1 MATKRS
7 DLVENPK
14 SMESLLRGFHGRDLK
29 SRADQQVPLLD
40 EDAFRC
46 IGRSKIIYYKSD
58 KRDPNDP
65 KGLGQQGYWKDF
77 YHKQGPLSVVWW
89 YCEDEPNAYLSQ
101 LADTCDDDGF
111 TREALSKKLPPN
123 ELPNELLELGVLVA
137 IDLEVAGKI
146 QTVRFENFK
155 LFVGDDMKTLY
166 ALVELDG
173 ILHTNEILVWR
184 SHKTYVCYRGIVD

>member
-1 MATKRS
+1 MAVKRS

-14 SMESLLRGFHGRDLK
+14 DLESLLRGFHGRDLK
-29 SRADQQVPLLD
+29 ERDDLQTTDLD
-40 EDAFRC
+40 LDAFRC

-77 YHKQGPLSVVWW
+77 YHKQTPLSVVWW
-89 YCEDEPNAYLSQ
+89 YCESDPNEYLTQ
-101 LADTCDDDGF
+101 LADTSDETGF
-111 TREALSKKLPPN
+111 TQSAISKKLTPFDITP
-123 ELPNELLELGVLVA
+123 ELLELGVLVA
-137 IDLEVAGKI
+137 IDIELDGKTETI
-146 QTVRFENFK
+146 RFENFK
-155 LFVGDDMKTLY
+155 LFVGSDKKTLY

-173 ILHTNEILVWR
+173 ILYTNEVLVWR

>member
-1 MATKRS
+1 MAIKRS

-14 SMESLLRGFHGRDLK
+14 SMESLLRGFHGRDIK
-29 SRADQQVPLLD
+29 SRDDQQVPHLA
-40 EDAFRC
+40 EEMFRC
-46 IGRSKIIYYKSD
+46 LGRSKIIYYKSD

-77 YHKQGPLSVVWW
+77 YHKQSPLSVVWW
-89 YCEDEPNAYLSQ
+89 YCEDEPNEHLEM
-101 LADTCDDDGF
+101 LADLSDQTGF
-111 TREALSKKLPPN
+111 TENAEDKKLTPVG
-123 ELPNELLELGVLVA
+123 LPNELLELGVLVA
-137 IDLEVAGKI
+137 IDLEVDGQI

-166 ALVELDG
+166 ALIEIDG
-173 ILHTNEILVWR
+173 KLHTNQVLVWR